1 MAVMNQASSSM
12 GQSKSPVQDAT
23 GFMYAEGFLDGEDT
37 V

>member
-1 MAVMNQASSSM
+1 M